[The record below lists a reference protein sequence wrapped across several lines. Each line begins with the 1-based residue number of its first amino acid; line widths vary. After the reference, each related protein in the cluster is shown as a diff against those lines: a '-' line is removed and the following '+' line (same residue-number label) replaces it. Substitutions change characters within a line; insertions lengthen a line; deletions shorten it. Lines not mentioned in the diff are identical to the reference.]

1 MGLELLESV
10 ARLPEEVT
18 ALAVRAG
25 NPFASREWMQTW
37 WRHFGADREPVVG
50 VLRDGA
56 GSVQV
61 IVPIYVWRRQPL
73 RMARFV
79 GHGPADYL
87 GTVHV
92 PADREVAAGALAD
105 TLAAAD
111 CQALLAERL
120 PGGSP
125 LPKGWTGY
133 PLLQES
139 SPVLALEAGSW
150 DEFLASRSSNFRQQV
165 RRRERNLARRHELR
179 FRLTEDPDRLDED
192 FATLGR
198 LHTARWG
205 KDAPNAFARANQ
217 PFHRDFAAR
226 AFERGWL
233 RLWTME
239 LDGRP
244 VACWHG
250 LRFAG
255 VEWYYQAGR
264 DPAFDS
270 QAVGFVLLAHTVRE
284 AMADGMTA
292 YNFLRGDEAY
302 KNRFGPAPERVRTC
316 IAGRGLRGRTAAI
329 AAAAA
334 SRLPEGL
341 RRRALE

>member
-1 MGLELLESV
+1 M
-10 ARLPEEVT
+10 RLPEDAT
-18 ALAVRAG
+18 ALAARAC
-25 NPFASREWMQTW
+25 NPFASREWIQTW
-37 WRHFGADREPVVG
+37 WQHFGAGREPTVG

-56 GSVQV
+56 GGLQV
-61 IVPIYVWRRQPL
+61 IVPIYVWRRHPL
-73 RMARFV
+73 RMARFI

-87 GTVHV
+87 GAVHA
-92 PADREVAAGALAD
+92 PADREAAAGALAD
-105 TLAAAD
+105 TLDGAN
-111 CQALLAERL
+111 CHALLAERL
-120 PGGSP
+120 PGASP

-133 PLLQES
+133 ALLEES

-165 RRRERNLARRHELR
+165 RRRERNLARDHELR
-179 FRLTEDPDRLDED
+179 FRLTENRDKLDED

-205 KDAPNAFARANQ
+205 KHAPNAFAGADQ
-217 PFHRDFAAR
+217 PFHRDFAAL

-250 LRFAG
+250 LRFG
-255 VEWYYQAGR
+255 GMEWYYQAGR

-270 QAVGFVLLAHTVRE
+270 RAVGFVLLAHTVRE

-292 YNFLRGDEAY
+292 YNFLRGDEPY
-302 KNRFGPAPERVRTC
+302 KDRYGPAPLRVRTC
-316 IAGRGLRGRTAAI
+316 VAGHGIRGR
-329 AAAAA
+329 AAAVAA
-334 SRLPEGL
+334 AGGSRLPEGL
-341 RRRALE
+341 RQRALG

>member
-1 MGLELLESV
+1 MGLEIFDSI

-18 ALAVRAG
+18 ALAVRAC
-25 NPFASREWMQTW
+25 NPFATREWMQTW
-37 WRHFGADREPVVG
+37 WQHFGTDREPVVG
-50 VLRDGA
+50 VLRDGV
-56 GSVQV
+56 GNLQV
-61 IVPIYVWRRQPL
+61 VVPIYVWRRHPL

-79 GHGPADYL
+79 GHGPGDYL
-87 GTVHV
+87 GAVHA
-92 PADREVAAGALAD
+92 PADGEAAAGALAD

-111 CQALLAERL
+111 CHALLAERL
-120 PGGSP
+120 PGDSP
-125 LPKGWTGY
+125 LPKGWTAY
-133 PLLQES
+133 PLLEES
-139 SPVLALEAGSW
+139 SPTLALDAGSW

-165 RRRERNLARRHELR
+165 RRRERNLARDHDLR
-179 FRLTEDPDRLDED
+179 FRLTEGPETLDED
-192 FATLGR
+192 FETLGR

-205 KDAPNAFARANQ
+205 EDAPNDFAGADQ
-217 PFHRDFAAR
+217 PFHRDFAAL
-226 AFERGWL
+226 ALERGWL

-250 LRFAG
+250 LRFGG

-292 YNFLRGDEAY
+292 YNFLRGDEPY
-302 KNRFGPAPERVRTC
+302 KDRYGPAPLPVRTC
-316 IAGRGLRGRTAAI
+316 VAGHGMRGR
-329 AAAAA
+329 AAALAA
-334 SRLPEGL
+334 AGGSRLPEGL
-341 RRRALE
+341 RQRALD